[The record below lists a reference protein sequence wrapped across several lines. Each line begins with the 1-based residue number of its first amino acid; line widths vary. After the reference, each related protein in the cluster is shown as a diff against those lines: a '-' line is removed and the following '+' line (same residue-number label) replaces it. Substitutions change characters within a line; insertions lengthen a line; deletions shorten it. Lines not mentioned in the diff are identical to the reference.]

1 MRITEYKLYYI
12 IQSLT
17 FQGVHIIRSMIWTI
31 WYGVYD
37 IINFAKITFS
47 RELFHQSDE
56 VMNKM
61 AQSTLNNCLVL
72 QRNFEACVT
81 AAKSNQGS
89 LL

>member
-1 MRITEYKLYYI
+1 MTISI
-12 IQSLT
+12 WSIWH
-17 FQGVHIIRSMIWTI
+17 GVH
-31 WYGVYD
+31 D
-37 IINFAKITFS
+37 IISFAEITFFS

-89 LL
+89 KFLFIKFIEYLNT